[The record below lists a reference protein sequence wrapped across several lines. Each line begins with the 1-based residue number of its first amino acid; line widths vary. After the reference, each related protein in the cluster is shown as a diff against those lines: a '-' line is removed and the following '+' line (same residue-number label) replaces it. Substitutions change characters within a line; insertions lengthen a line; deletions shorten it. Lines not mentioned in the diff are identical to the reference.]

1 MSVGSKDLGLF
12 PGMGAVLLSGVP
24 GVGPVGVFSL
34 PWEKMAVFLTAPCGR
49 FPAALNGLFDER
61 RKQME
66 LTRKRYK
73 RGVQPC

>member
-1 MSVGSKDLGLF
+1 
-12 PGMGAVLLSGVP
+12 MGAVLLSGVP
-24 GVGPVGVFSL
+24 GAGPVGVFSM
-34 PWEKMAVFLTAPCGR
+34 PWEKMAEFLTAPCGR

-61 RKQME
+61 RQQME

>member
-12 PGMGAVLLSGVP
+12 PGDGGGSAFGCPWGGAGGGIFHAMGENG
-24 GVGPVGVFSL
+24 G
-34 PWEKMAVFLTAPCGR
+34 FLTAPCGR

-61 RKQME
+61 RQQME